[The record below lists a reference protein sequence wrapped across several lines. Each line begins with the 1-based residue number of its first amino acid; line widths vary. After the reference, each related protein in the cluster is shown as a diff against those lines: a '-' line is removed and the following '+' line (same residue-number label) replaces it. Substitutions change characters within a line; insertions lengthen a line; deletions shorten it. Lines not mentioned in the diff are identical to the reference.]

1 MLHTFPGFHF
11 NPDEFTCL
19 IINFTLPFNN
29 LFTFFISFLLLNR
42 KKVIKNK
49 NSMAPDRAV
58 FIPAKFVKL
67 TFSILEGNSAI
78 KLNNHYFIFLF
89 LQAKY
94 IKTIAK
100 KIKIILLKK

>member
-29 LFTFFISFLLLNR
+29 LFTFSISFLLLDR

-58 FIPAKFVKL
+58 FCMNLQFKDL
-67 TFSILEGNSAI
+67 FSSNNGNGTS
-78 KLNNHYFIFLF
+78 
-89 LQAKY
+89 
-94 IKTIAK
+94 
-100 KIKIILLKK
+100 